1 MKKNTFWRV
10 ALPVGIALW
19 TALVWSQSLL
29 SAEASSAESGRVV
42 RWLMGLLGWETKPEW
57 LSHAVRKTAHFIEF
71 AVLGALWGGCDR
83 AYGRRLWRWGLP
95 TAAIDEGLQFFAP
108 GRAPMVTDLL
118 IDTAGYLCGVAV
130 VRVFAYLRR
139 KKMK

>member
-1 MKKNTFWRV
+1 MTKKRFWHMV
-10 ALPVGIALW
+10 LPLCVFLW
-19 TALVWSQSLL
+19 TLFIWSQSLM
-29 SAEASSAESGRVV
+29 SAAESSAESGRIV

-57 LSHAVRKTAHFIEF
+57 LTYAVRKTAHFIEF

-83 AYGRRLWRWGLP
+83 AYGRRLWWWGLP

-130 VRVFAYLRR
+130 VRAFAYLRR